1 MRYVIGGLKW
11 ALYLGIA
18 ASLLV
23 ILGTILFATDDD
35 VDQLCCG
42 VEMLFLCVGAFGGIK
57 WLQDKYLKSE
67 EDKVTQAKTPDAE
80 SQQSS
85 FPSTSEEKLALG
97 GVSGA
102 IVVWLLLLI
111 FTFYIFY
118 LDSTTE
124 ISGAEWGFFFV
135 IIPGF
140 CISPVV
146 AVLPG
151 ALGGFLGALVATWVE
166 NRLQRT
172 IDPRIGPIIGG
183 ALGILVPLLVI
194 FLIDSLGYL

>member
-1 MRYVIGGLKW
+1 MMRYLIGGLIW
-11 ALYLGIA
+11 ALFLGIA

-23 ILGTILFATDDD
+23 ILSSIFFGTDND

-42 VEMLFLCVGAFGGIK
+42 VDLLFLSVGAFGGIK
-57 WLQDKYLKSE
+57 WLQNKYLKNE
-67 EDKVTQAKTPDAE
+67 EDEVTQSKSPDIE

-85 FPSTSEEKLALG
+85 FPSTSRERLALG
-97 GVSGA
+97 AFSGA

-111 FTFYIFY
+111 FTVYIFY
-118 LDSTTE
+118 LDATTD
-124 ISGAEWGFFFV
+124 ISGAEWALLA

-140 CISPVV
+140 FISPFV
-146 AVLPG
+146 AVIPG
-151 ALGGFLGALVATWVE
+151 ALGGLLGAHVATWVE
-166 NRLQRT
+166 NRFQRT

-194 FLIDSLGYL
+194 YLIDSLGYL